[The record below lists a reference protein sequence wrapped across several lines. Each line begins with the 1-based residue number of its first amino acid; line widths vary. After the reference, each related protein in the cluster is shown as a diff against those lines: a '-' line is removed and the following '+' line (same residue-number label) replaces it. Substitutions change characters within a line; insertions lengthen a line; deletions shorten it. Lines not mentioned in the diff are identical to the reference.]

1 MAASDLVTT
10 GRETGIAT
18 ADLRACMERILVLPV
33 DEIPAADGPF
43 APDQPI
49 ELYEGL
55 HLSEQRIVASYPG
68 YAPGDPVPEELKQQR
83 YERFMELAAGISA
96 EKLSA
101 KVGQRMRVLVDR
113 VDEQGAIARSAA
125 DAPEIDGTVRIP
137 EPGDLEPGD
146 WAEVEITAADDYDL
160 TGAIRHDH

>member
-1 MAASDLVTT
+1 VGCFKYSPVAGAAAN
-10 GRETGIAT
+10 E
-18 ADLRACMERILVLPV
+18 LP
-33 DEIPAADGPF
+33 
-43 APDQPI
+43 
-49 ELYEGL
+49 
-55 HLSEQRIVASYPG
+55 
-68 YAPGDPVPEELKQQR
+68 DPVPEELKQQR

-101 KVGQRMRVLVDR
+101 KVGQRVRVLVDR
-113 VDEQGAIARSAA
+113 VDEQGAVARSAA

-160 TGAIRHDH
+160 TGEIRHEH